1 MQSEFA
7 SLVEALSSTQYFEE
21 AASAVLRHML
31 RQVEEGLLASPWAR
45 RGRILRGSVYVRP
58 DDSYRR
64 MWGLEAARAAQASP
78 EVSLLASTT
87 AWRSVVRHRCAVSID
102 VNMGTLV
109 PHHAAADPVEAARL
123 SSRQSEFDGNESR
136 QRFLGRNASHVH
148 VLPLRVP
155 GGSIDGMVFLEADC
169 MAAVGQEF
177 IWREHTGLLQVMA
190 DIAAPYLCGL
200 PPQPVEAMAV
210 DDFLPVVG
218 SAMAGLV
225 PILRVFAQQEET
237 ILLTGPTGA
246 GKSRLARWCHEQS
259 KRKVGHF
266 EALDLMTIPEDLQM
280 AELFGWRK
288 GAFTGAVRD
297 NPGCVARAEGG
308 TLFIDEVDKLSLKAQ
323 AGLLHVLEERMYR
336 TLGEGSGDR
345 HANVRF
351 VVGTNAD
358 LREAV
363 RAGRFREDLYY
374 RINVL
379 PVRVPPLD
387 ERKDEI
393 PLWAHYMLNRRHRE
407 THPQGQG
414 RMTPEAQRVL
424 AGAPWPG
431 NLRQLDN
438 IIRRAY
444 TLSIVES
451 GGVLQDAVL
460 SVEHVKRALGYEEE
474 SKRVKVAEAD
484 GTRKLAEVLCEAAEQ
499 LVAEVRRRGAPL
511 DLDLTEAF
519 RGFVLGTAV
528 QRVGRDEAF
537 LLLGREN
544 LVKNRNHQK
553 ALRRE
558 LEKVDLL
565 LRALGQDASPFQEL
579 LSLAAEE
586 AS

>member
-1 MQSEFA
+1 
-7 SLVEALSSTQYFEE
+7 
-21 AASAVLRHML
+21 
-31 RQVEEGLLASPWAR
+31 
-45 RGRILRGSVYVRP
+45 
-58 DDSYRR
+58 
-64 MWGLEAARAAQASP
+64 
-78 EVSLLASTT
+78 
-87 AWRSVVRHRCAVSID
+87 
-102 VNMGTLV
+102 
-109 PHHAAADPVEAARL
+109 
-123 SSRQSEFDGNESR
+123 
-136 QRFLGRNASHVH
+136 
-148 VLPLRVP
+148 
-155 GGSIDGMVFLEADC
+155 
-169 MAAVGQEF
+169 
-177 IWREHTGLLQVMA
+177 
-190 DIAAPYLCGL
+190 
-200 PPQPVEAMAV
+200 
-210 DDFLPVVG
+210 
-218 SAMAGLV
+218 
-225 PILRVFAQQEET
+225 
-237 ILLTGPTGA
+237 
-246 GKSRLARWCHEQS
+246 
-259 KRKVGHF
+259 
-266 EALDLMTIPEDLQM
+266 
-280 AELFGWRK
+280 
-288 GAFTGAVRD
+288 
-297 NPGCVARAEGG
+297 
-308 TLFIDEVDKLSLKAQ
+308 
-323 AGLLHVLEERMYR
+323 
-336 TLGEGSGDR
+336 
-345 HANVRF
+345 
-351 VVGTNAD
+351 
-358 LREAV
+358 
-363 RAGRFREDLYY
+363 
-374 RINVL
+374 
-379 PVRVPPLD
+379 
-387 ERKDEI
+387 
-393 PLWAHYMLNRRHRE
+393 
-407 THPQGQG
+407 
-414 RMTPEAQRVL
+414 MTPEAQRVL